1 MPRYANVRTTGLHRL
16 LLRMG
21 FVEIGRNH
29 HRHYRHYGLGLRVR
43 VSFGNKEVRPSVMGE
58 IITNQL
64 RMTVDEFRDAMN
76 GDIPER
82 FTNPECWSN

>member
-1 MPRYANVRTTGLHRL
+1 MPRYANVRTTALHRL

-29 HRHYRHYGLGLRVR
+29 HRHYRHDGLDLRAR

-58 IITNQL
+58 IITQQL
-64 RMTVDEFRDAMN
+64 RMTVDEFRAAMN
-76 GDIPER
+76 GNIPER
-82 FTNPECWSN
+82 FTNPEFWNN